1 MISLL
6 TSLSQSEQRQARP
19 RVPKDCQM
27 EGSDIELTAW
37 KEHQDEVKGLLRATE
52 ACKYNSRTVR
62 VVFDEH
68 LLCSKW
74 AFLTVI
80 EQPHGLQPDRGQWQ
94 ASRQDG
100 VAESQIE
107 FCPTHLGSYWLLMP
121 TPTLGLEHTGSYL
134 QLSSG
139 TFWHPKL

>member
-1 MISLL
+1 
-6 TSLSQSEQRQARP
+6 
-19 RVPKDCQM
+19 M

-80 EQPHGLQPDRGQWQ
+80 EQPT
-94 ASRQDG
+94 
-100 VAESQIE
+100 VYSQIE
-107 FCPTHLGSYWLLMP
+107 ASGRLVGKMGLQRAKLSSVP
-121 TPTLGLEHTGSYL
+121 PTLDPIGSSCPPQPWVL
-134 QLSSG
+134 NTQEATCSSPVAPFG
-139 TFWHPKL
+139 IQNYDCVHCIEVETPYGCHSLRK